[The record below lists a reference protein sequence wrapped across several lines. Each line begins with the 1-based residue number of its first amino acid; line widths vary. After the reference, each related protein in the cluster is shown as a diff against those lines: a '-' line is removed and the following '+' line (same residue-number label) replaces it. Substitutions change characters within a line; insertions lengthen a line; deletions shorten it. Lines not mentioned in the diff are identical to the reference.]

1 MTLALGRSSTRV
13 MPSVTSA
20 RYSPGPGMVI
30 SSRECSVRLDT
41 SLNSHCQHQ
50 KTLYRCYSLTFSHKA
65 DEKADWK
72 MIKTRTFRIKESVHD
87 LLPQFRRN
95 RLRCRDYLP
104 G

>member
-1 MTLALGRSSTRV
+1 MRKV
-13 MPSVTSA
+13 DSA
-20 RYSPGPGMVI
+20 GYVEVLNDRWLVGAKWIGEY
-30 SSRECSVRLDT
+30 VRAT
-41 SLNSHCQHQ
+41 INTGQQ
-50 KTLYRCYSLTFSHKA
+50 TLTFSHKA

-72 MIKTRTFRIKESVHD
+72 MIKTRAFRIKESVHD